1 MQTPSDAAHAE
12 ARMQAWMESA
22 RHAYA
27 YLFFTRRDPSE
38 RAFEDRQTQAR
49 DWYNHAVQQAS
60 ILLFDVLDEQGR
72 THHIGTFPDLEQQ
85 MCEFDPVD
93 PDDAWSPDRMDAMVW
108 AMTELMVGS
117 GLVTTREMVDT
128 RLRGRR

>member
-1 MQTPSDAAHAE
+1 M
-12 ARMQAWMESA
+12 
-22 RHAYA
+22 
-27 YLFFTRRDPSE
+27 
-38 RAFEDRQTQAR
+38 
-49 DWYNHAVQQAS
+49 
-60 ILLFDVLDEQGR
+60 LDEQGR